1 MRDLSEDHAILFKI
15 DTDHALDRVQ
25 VALDFLFR
33 DTQRSIHDKVAGD
46 FDYEE
51 LIAALLHAKA
61 AMLEN
66 TPDDAD
72 DL

>member
-1 MRDLSEDHAILFKI
+1 MRDLNEQHTILFKI
-15 DTDHALDRVQ
+15 NTDDALDRVQ
-25 VALDFLFR
+25 VALDFLFK
-33 DTQRSIHDKVAGD
+33 DTQRSIHDKVADD

-61 AMLEN
+61 ALLEN

-72 DL
+72 D